1 MTTFGAEKVKDG
13 VILVAR
19 VLLAVLFL
27 IFGWSKL
34 TGYAE
39 TVVYM
44 SHEGAPMPQFAAVV
58 AMVVEAPVAVAL
70 ILGLFTRPLAVLLA
84 VYTLGT
90 ALIGHHYWTMAGG
103 DRLEN
108 EINFYKNLSIIG
120 GLLLLYVTGAG
131 RWSLDAKLRLA

>member
-19 VLLAVLFL
+19 ILLVVLFL

-34 TGYAE
+34 TGYAG
-39 TVVYM
+39 TVDFM
-44 SHEGAPMPQFAAVV
+44 AHEGAPMPQLTALV
-58 AMVVEAPVAVAL
+58 ATVMEAPVGIAIV
-70 ILGLFTRPLAVLLA
+70 LGLFTRPFAVLLA

-90 ALIGHHYWTMAGG
+90 ALIGHHYWTMTGA
-103 DRLEN
+103 DRLAN
-108 EINFYKNLSIIG
+108 EINFFKNLSITG

-131 RWSLDAKLRLA
+131 RWSFDAKLQVA